1 MLLIGFYGCH
11 KENNPPV
18 NTDEIKQDIEYVTY
32 QETVYDSL
40 FDINNHIRFDII
52 IDDSELS
59 LLQSD
64 YEYYTSIASK
74 SPIYRKC
81 HLTVAINETIYQF
94 EEVGIRMK
102 GNTSRTDFYDESIGL
117 YNLIHFKLSFGET
130 FDDETYYET
139 PKVWESDEA
148 RDARKDRTFGGMEK
162 IDLKWNKNFD
172 QTHLREHWAN
182 DMFSAYGILSSKL
195 NLSQVRM
202 TVHGVAENLG
212 VYNIIEDVDES
223 FLEKRLAEKHLGGDL
238 YKVGW
243 DNEAG
248 GELTLRTLSKIGKED
263 EDKSYFPVYDLK
275 TNKKTSDNGR
285 LINLIN
291 AVNDVNSDLDEV
303 VDMHYYLTYQAACY
317 LIGNPDDTRNH
328 YNNYYIY
335 FLADTRKAI
344 FIPYDFD
351 RCFGITKDWNPTG
364 DGMISYNPYTKM
376 TTMGGCDD
384 QVNPLILR
392 TVVKKA
398 DAIYLAKYHDLI
410 LSMVSSKF
418 YDITN
423 SPKNMRL

>member
-1 MLLIGFYGCH
+1 
-11 KENNPPV
+11 
-18 NTDEIKQDIEYVTY
+18 VTY

-52 IDDSELS
+52 IDDSELA

-102 GNTSRTDFYDESIGL
+102 GNTSRTDFYDENIGL

-130 FDDETYYET
+130 FDDELYYNT
-139 PKVWESDEA
+139 PKVWTSDDA
-148 RDARKDRTFGGMEK
+148 RKARKDRTFAGMEK

-195 NLSQVRM
+195 NLSQVRF
-202 TVHGVAENLG
+202 TVHGVMENLG
-212 VYNIIEDVDES
+212 IYNIIEDVDER
-223 FLEKRLAEKHLGGDL
+223 FLEKRLAVKHLGGDL

-285 LINLIN
+285 LINLIKG
-291 AVNDVNSDLDEV
+291 VNDNNRDVSEV
-303 VDMHYYLTYQAACY
+303 VDMYYYLAYEAACY
-317 LIGNPDDTRNH
+317 LIGNPDDTRNS
-328 YNNYYIY
+328 IITTIFT
-335 FLADTRKAI
+335 FLLTPAKPSSFPMILTAASESPRTGTR
-344 FIPYDFD
+344 PV
-351 RCFGITKDWNPTG
+351 TG
-364 DGMISYNPYTKM
+364 
-376 TTMGGCDD
+376 
-384 QVNPLILR
+384 
-392 TVVKKA
+392 
-398 DAIYLAKYHDLI
+398 
-410 LSMVSSKF
+410 
-418 YDITN
+418 
-423 SPKNMRL
+423 